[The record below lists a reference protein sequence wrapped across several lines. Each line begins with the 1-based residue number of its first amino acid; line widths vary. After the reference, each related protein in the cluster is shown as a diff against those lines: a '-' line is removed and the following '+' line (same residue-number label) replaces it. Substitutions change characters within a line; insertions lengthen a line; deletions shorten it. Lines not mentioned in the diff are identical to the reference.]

1 MIRTGVSVALAVA
14 LASAVARAQAPAEPM
29 PTLDWNRPPALPPA
43 AAGAPRWM
51 LAAGVRTLYIKGAGY
66 DPFSSDDAFVQ
77 FSLAGTGALVR
88 RNQLSLAGGIGL
100 DVGAS
105 SAHARG
111 SATDLHMTRVSA
123 LVEGRYQ
130 PASRLYF
137 FARLAPGLL
146 HGSAQIDDASSP
158 AGATMKATFDTFAL
172 DAGAGAAFRLG
183 RIARPQLGAWLVADG
198 GYGWAPAQS
207 LVLAP
212 SLGSDSDKAGSLD
225 LGTLAPRGGFFRLA
239 LALSYD

>member
-1 MIRTGVSVALAVA
+1 MIRTGVSAALAVIV
-14 LASAVARAQAPAEPM
+14 ASAVARAQSPAEPT
-29 PTLDWNRPPALPPA
+29 PTLDWNRSPAPPPA
-43 AAGAPRWM
+43 ASGAPRWM

-88 RNQLSLAGGIGL
+88 RDELSLAGGLGL
-100 DVGAS
+100 DVGAT

-123 LVEGRYQ
+123 LVEARYQ

-146 HGSAQIDDASSP
+146 HGSAEIGDASSP
-158 AGATMKATFDTFAL
+158 AGAKMQATFDAFSL
-172 DAGAGAAFRLG
+172 DVGAGAALRLG
-183 RIARPQLGAWLVADG
+183 TLARRQIGAWLIADG
-198 GYGWAPAQS
+198 GYAWAPSQS
-207 LVLAP
+207 LVLSP

-225 LGTLAPRGGFFRLA
+225 LGTLAPRGGFFRIA